1 MPDRIDGGPKMS
13 DTNAELLNQQETQMR
28 DFLDNASDPVHM
40 TDGAGRFT
48 YVNNAWLRLFGY
60 TREEVEQLTVYDVLH
75 PSDHKFRDELVGSPA
90 NFQQPYKVEIKF
102 LTKEK
107 RMLYIEAFLH
117 TKWKDGAFA
126 GTQTILTDVTA
137 RRELNEA
144 IKESRDKLQAANV
157 ELERAVRVKDEFL
170 ANMSHEL
177 RTPLTAIIGL
187 SEVLVDGAF
196 GALSPEQKDT
206 VRSIEGS
213 GRHLLAL
220 INDILDLS
228 KLEARQVELDIEEC
242 AVADVTHASL
252 QFIKGIAEKKN
263 IEIAQAIEPAEMSIR
278 ADCRRLKQML
288 VNLLS
293 NAVKFTPSGGRVGL
307 TVKGSQNAKW
317 IEFTVWDTGIGIK
330 EEDLPKLFKP
340 FSQIDNALARHYEGT
355 GLGLVLVQ
363 RGAHL
368 HGGEVSVKSKP
379 GEGSQF
385 TIHLPW
391 KGA

>member
-1 MPDRIDGGPKMS
+1 M
-13 DTNAELLNQQETQMR
+13 NLNSQHDDFVKQQETQMR

-60 TREEVEQLTVYDVLH
+60 TREEVEKLTVYDVLH
-75 PSDHKFRDELVGSPA
+75 LSDHKFRDELVGSPA
-90 NFQQPYKVEIKF
+90 NSQQPYKNELKF
-102 LTKEK
+102 LTKDK

-137 RRELNEA
+137 RKELNEA
-144 IKESRDKLQAANV
+144 LKESRDKLQAANL

-187 SEVLVDGAF
+187 SEVLIDGAF
-196 GALSPEQKDT
+196 GALSPEQADT

-228 KLEARQVELDIEEC
+228 KLEAKQVELDIEEC
-242 AVADVTHASL
+242 VVDDLAQASL
-252 QFIKGIAEKKN
+252 QFVKGMAGKKR
-263 IEIAQAIEPAEMSIR
+263 IEVVLEIATSGMSLR
-278 ADCRRLKQML
+278 ADCHRLKQML

-293 NAVKFTPSGGRVGL
+293 NAVKFTPAGGQVGL
-307 TVKGSQNAKW
+307 TVTGSQNSQW

-330 EEDLPKLFKP
+330 AEDLPKLFKP

-368 HGGEVSVKSKP
+368 HGGEVSVKSTP

-391 KGA
+391 KRA